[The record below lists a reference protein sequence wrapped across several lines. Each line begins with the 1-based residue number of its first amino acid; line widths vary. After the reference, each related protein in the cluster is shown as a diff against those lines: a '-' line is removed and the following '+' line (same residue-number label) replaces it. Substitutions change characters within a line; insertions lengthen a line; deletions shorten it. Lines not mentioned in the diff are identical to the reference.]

1 MNFVKRSH
9 KKYHFHSSDHMSP
22 THHQLARFM
31 QSAGLQRT
39 RWAWR
44 AKFSESNLNFAP
56 DACECLE
63 FKHLLSQMVDM
74 YCPTVMPE
82 TYVINEFSWSTI
94 LSDIASMYYATH
106 QTIEDH
112 VEGLAWIL
120 KPALLNNGQ
129 HIKIFDTLSQI
140 EEHLLRPDHL
150 AGPHVLQRYI
160 LDPALYDGKKY
171 SMRFFVVIT
180 QEAGAF
186 LYPHGYLNVALNKYP
201 GADFT
206 NLSAHLT
213 NEHLMHHMPSVVQI
227 PTMDITDYAAWY
239 PQVETIVHAVTKGL
253 EQAFPRAYMP
263 QKERTFAVFGFDFML
278 DEHQRAWLLEVNHGP
293 CFPTD
298 EQHPLQ
304 ERLYRPFW
312 EAVLEQFVLPITT
325 HQPMLMDG
333 SSGFKA
339 MRVMNI

>member
-1 MNFVKRSH
+1 
-9 KKYHFHSSDHMSP
+9 
-22 THHQLARFM
+22 M

-44 AKFSESNLNFAP
+44 AKFSENNLKFAA

-63 FKHLLSQMVDM
+63 FKHLLAQMVDM
-74 YCPTVMPE
+74 YCPNVMPE
-82 TYVINEFSWSTI
+82 TYIINEFSWSTV
-94 LSDIASMYYATH
+94 LSDIASMYYAT
-106 QTIEDH
+106 QRSIDDY

-129 HIKIFDTLSQI
+129 HIKIFDKLSQM

-150 AGPHVLQRYI
+150 SGPHVLQRYI
-160 LDPALYDGKKY
+160 SDPDLYDGRKY
-171 SMRFFVVIT
+171 SMRFFVVIS

-206 NLSAHLT
+206 HLNAHLT
-213 NEHLMHHMPSVVQI
+213 NEHLSQHQPSVLQI
-227 PTMDITDYAAWY
+227 PTIDVPEYAAWY
-239 PQVETIVHAVTKGL
+239 PQIISIVQAVTDGL
-253 EQAFPRAYMP
+253 EKAFPHAYRA
-263 QKERTFAVFGFDFML
+263 QKERTFSIFGFDFML
-278 DEHQRAWLLEVNHGP
+278 DKQQRAWLLEANHGP

-298 EQHPLQ
+298 DQHHLQ

-325 HQPMLMDG
+325 NQPTSVQG
-333 SSGFKA
+333 CSGFLA
-339 MRVMNI
+339 MRT